1 VRRALLIA
9 ALAAC
14 HPHATPKNSKAP
26 DAGVSIAIYERD
38 GAGYSVVDD
47 RRWIDVAGSS
57 VLFANIDPGADLAS
71 LVIEPTNRALHIGSC
86 TRERLPDPSPEEALE
101 EYGREQEARVREES
115 RYAMRPRIPPALP
128 PGQTVA
134 PLPEPPVE
142 KLSVRIPRYAPVVH
156 CEVTGAHGRY
166 LVRILYVSTT
176 LRYRAQHEVDVHD
189 ATHATVVSRFAIATP
204 PWREHADVVL
214 FDGVPGAE
222 HPPQEVTRG
231 SIELDGATAV
241 LSVAPRDVAAEL
253 RRVFDG
259 AIFSGEDSHDVMWG
273 KDSNQMVWVWLEL
286 ASTKLAPGPVHVHVD
301 LPAEGL
307 HDIDVAPGS
316 RKQEDDASA
325 PLRLPLRVDEDLRG
339 MRARTVEYNDGGT
352 LAERLVFGI
361 GNMGETA
368 REVIIEEHL
377 RPAAHRKIERA
388 WPGKP
393 VAAAGEILR
402 SKVDAKPGRIARTGY
417 TLEYQF

>member
-1 VRRALLIA
+1 VRRVLVIA

-57 VLFANIDPGADLAS
+57 VLLANIDPGADLAS
-71 LVIEPTNRALHIGSC
+71 LVIEPTNPALHIGSC
-86 TRERLPDPSPEEALE
+86 TRERLPDPSPEAALE
-101 EYGREQEARVREES
+101 EYGREQEALARAVANNARLPP
-115 RYAMRPRIPPALP
+115 PRLGQPIEPPQAPPA
-128 PGQTVA
+128 
-134 PLPEPPVE
+134 
-142 KLSVRIPRYAPVVH
+142 VRIPRYAPVVH
-156 CEVTGAHGRY
+156 CEVTGTHGRY

-176 LRYRAQHEVDVHD
+176 LRYRAQHDVDMLD

-204 PWREHADVVL
+204 PWREHADVIL
-214 FDGVPGAE
+214 FDGVPGGE
-222 HPPQEVTRG
+222 HPPQEVARG

-241 LSVAPRDVAAEL
+241 LSVAPRAVSAEL

-259 AIFSGEDSHDVMWG
+259 AIFNGEDSHDVMWG

-286 ASTKLAPGPVHVHVD
+286 ASTKLAPGPLHVHVD

-307 HDIDVAPGS
+307 HDIDVAPAS
-316 RKQEDDASA
+316 RKQEDDAHA
-325 PLRLPLRVDEDLRG
+325 PLRLPLWVDEDLRG

-352 LAERLVFGI
+352 LVERLVFGI
-361 GNMGETA
+361 GNMGETP
-368 REVIIEEHL
+368 REVIIEEHV

-388 WPGKP
+388 WPSKP
-393 VAAAGEILR
+393 AAAPGEILR

-417 TLEYQF
+417 TLDYEF